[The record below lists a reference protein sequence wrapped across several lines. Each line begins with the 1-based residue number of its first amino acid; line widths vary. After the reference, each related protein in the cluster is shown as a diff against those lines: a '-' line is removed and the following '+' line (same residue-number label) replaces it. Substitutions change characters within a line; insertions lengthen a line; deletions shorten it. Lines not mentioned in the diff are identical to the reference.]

1 MTGVQT
7 CALPISKRDAELDLI
22 EKMEEL
28 QQKAVSAQ
36 RYTYQ
41 WFQTLLELET
51 LNSGENHSNSREVS
65 ISFGK
70 TEQESSTNRTLILKQ
85 PSCYIPRFM
94 EELADIPLL
103 LVFEDETKKLPIE
116 VMNIKS
122 YTLRVKL
129 KPNVDISNIDFLAVK
144 EARITAQNPVF
155 LLEELKKQFAKL
167 NFDDDYDMQSNLCS
181 NIDFIFGPPGTGKT
195 TYLASEIIIQI
206 GRAHV

>member
-1 MTGVQT
+1 MDFDEYIPKTIDYQKKIER
-7 CALPISKRDAELDLI
+7 AKLKRDAELDLI

-28 QQKAVSAQ
+28 QQKALNAQ

-51 LNSGENHSNSREVS
+51 LNSGENHSNSRQVS

-129 KPNVDISNIDFLAVK
+129 KPNVDISNIDFSAVK

-155 LLEELKKQFAKL
+155 LLEELK
-167 NFDDDYDMQSNLCS
+167 NNLR
-181 NIDFIFGPPGTGKT
+181 N
-195 TYLASEIIIQI
+195 
-206 GRAHV
+206 